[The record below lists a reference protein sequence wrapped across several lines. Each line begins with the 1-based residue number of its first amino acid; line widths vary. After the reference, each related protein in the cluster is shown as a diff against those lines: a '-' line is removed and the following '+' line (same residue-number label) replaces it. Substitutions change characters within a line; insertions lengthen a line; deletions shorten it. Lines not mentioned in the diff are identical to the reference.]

1 MMLMIIIIIIIMI
14 ITILAILFII
24 IDDID
29 TFILTVVCMKKMT
42 NHTHIIVAVLCV
54 FFPYIFFSTDY
65 TKKRMKKFNQN
76 KILNVSIIHICMGKD
91 FFSVTGAHFRVQ
103 AQYSNSLKTKS
114 HYTQC
119 VYGVLTYMQIESHYN
134 HSGYFSLVDEENKM
148 QERKKILVQRLV
160 FCHFFFSLS

>member
-24 IDDID
+24 IDNID

-42 NHTHIIVAVLCV
+42 NHKHIIVAVLCV
-54 FFPYIFFSTDY
+54 FSLIFFFSTDY

-91 FFSVTGAHFRVQ
+91 FFSVTGAHF
-103 AQYSNSLKTKS
+103 
-114 HYTQC
+114 
-119 VYGVLTYMQIESHYN
+119 
-134 HSGYFSLVDEENKM
+134 
-148 QERKKILVQRLV
+148 
-160 FCHFFFSLS
+160 

>member
-91 FFSVTGAHFRVQ
+91 FFF
-103 AQYSNSLKTKS
+103 
-114 HYTQC
+114 
-119 VYGVLTYMQIESHYN
+119 
-134 HSGYFSLVDEENKM
+134 GYWCSFSSPSTV
-148 QERKKILVQRLV
+148 
-160 FCHFFFSLS
+160 